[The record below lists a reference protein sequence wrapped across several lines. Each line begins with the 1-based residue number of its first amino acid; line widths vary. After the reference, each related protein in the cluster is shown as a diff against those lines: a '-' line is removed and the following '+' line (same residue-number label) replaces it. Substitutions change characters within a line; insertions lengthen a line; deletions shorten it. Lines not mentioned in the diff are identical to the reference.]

1 MIEDFLLLIFFVRK
15 NVKKETYDGIMFG
28 ASNDLRNLGKLAIY
42 NLGLEEVVKN
52 APKRLSLNALAYLAQ
67 DYK

>member
-1 MIEDFLLLIFFVRK
+1 MMEQ
-15 NVKKETYDGIMFG
+15 YDEYRPEKWRACDGVMFG
-28 ASNDLRNLGKLAIY
+28 AINDLRNLGKLAVY

-52 APKRLSLNALAYLAQ
+52 APKRLSLKALAYLAQ